1 LYTEKTLIFWREY
14 LPTKTPGERLRNAR
28 VRLSLTTREVDELSR
43 RVAVEKGD
51 EDFVVSH
58 ARLVQIENGESTPS
72 IYKLY
77 SLSLIYGCRVTELM
91 SLYVDLS
98 DMMRQH
104 LALGL
109 SATREPEKISFPIR
123 FDPAF
128 NLQKSAMLSR
138 MVEVWGDLPSGL
150 LKHLELRRGRWGIVG
165 LGDYTMYPLL
175 RPGSLV
181 QIDDRQRPG
190 APAVYRSEYDRPIYF
205 IELRDGYLCSWCEFH
220 KGRLVVVPHPLSGVS
235 TRQYLVPSEA
245 EVIGR
250 VTAVAARLVPAAT
263 QDSTQPAPSRV
274 EIDSQRVAEAPEH

>member
-1 LYTEKTLIFWREY
+1 MQ
-14 LPTKTPGERLRNAR
+14 TKTPGERLREIRAR
-28 VRLSLTTREVDELSR
+28 LGLTTRDVDDLSR
-43 RVAVEKGD
+43 KVASEKSN

-77 SLSLIYGCRVTELM
+77 SLSVIYGCGITELLT
-91 SLYVDLS
+91 LYVDLS

-104 LALGL
+104 LALEHA
-109 SATREPEKISFPIR
+109 ATREIGLCELEVPEKISFPIR

-128 NLQKSAMLSR
+128 NLQKSSLLSR
-138 MVEVWGDLPSGL
+138 MVEVWGELPSGL
-150 LKHLELRRGRWGIVG
+150 LKHLELRRGRWGVIG

-181 QIDDRQRPG
+181 QIDDRQRPVV
-190 APAVYRSEYDRPIYF
+190 PSVHRSEYDRPIYF
-205 IELRDGYLCSWCEFH
+205 IELRDGYVCSWCEFQ

-250 VTAVAARLVPAAT
+250 VTAVAARLVPAVAAQERAGT
-263 QDSTQPAPSRV
+263 APSRIEV
-274 EIDSQRVAEAPEH
+274 EARVARAAGSDV